1 MNRMKLRNVLRSL
14 ILSSLLVPQLAS
26 ATVFLR
32 ISGSELPA
40 VHDMGVKNL
49 VFAWPISDVSAVREV
64 QAQGYQVF
72 FEASTGDLSA
82 AAENAEKMNIAG
94 VILVIENV
102 DGPGDNELFRLVTAA
117 HPRLSFLLLNP
128 GGEKPQ
134 MAGRLVGERKGI
146 LKVF

>member
-1 MNRMKLRNVLRSL
+1 MNRMKLRNFLRSL
-14 ILSSLLVPQLAS
+14 ILGGLLVPQLAS
-26 ATVFLR
+26 ATVFVR

-49 VFAWPISDVSAVREV
+49 VFVWPISDVSAVRKV

-72 FEASTGDLSA
+72 FEASIGDLSA

-94 VILVIENV
+94 IILATEKV

-117 HPRLSFLLLNP
+117 HPRLSFLLLIP
-128 GGEKPQ
+128 AGKRPKLGG
-134 MAGRLVGERKGI
+134 GLSLKGKEFWRI
-146 LKVF
+146 S